1 MPTTLWRALTVW
13 LVYSLL
19 GSLAVACAVPGQQVA
34 PLYVPAGLA
43 LAFVDAWGLWMLLPI
58 ALSAFTVDAAAMWSL
73 HPEQL
78 GRGTW
83 LLGAAACGAG
93 AALQAWA
100 GWRWVTGG
108 RSPGLRLDTPREIG
122 RFLLLA
128 GALACCINATLAVSG
143 LVLTG
148 WIPASE
154 GLSAA
159 ASWWAGDVMGVA
171 LGAPLGLTLI
181 GRPAEIWRGRRLTVG
196 LPLALAIVLLGVA
209 GYQMGQA
216 GLRHEA
222 ENFRHDARALASQLR
237 LRLGHY
243 TDAVSAPQGLLQGDR
258 GPEPEGFVGQATP
271 WLATL
276 PGADGMLWLT
286 RSMAAPKA
294 GPQGGQTPAAERTTE
309 RATVSLAAPQAA
321 ARTWQGWNALLSP
334 AVRAAYERTRR
345 DDQPAVS
352 ALVDWPGQTGRPGQP
367 DTRRGVLL
375 LKAAYRGMPYTPQ
388 ARVQAQVGALA
399 LPLNVQT
406 LSLALLAERPAYM
419 AACLLDATPNTP
431 ITWLGGTEA
440 CQRLSREAVHQ
451 ASEAIEFGGREWR
464 LLMWNTAPIPTETA
478 GLSSW
483 VLTSVGVGFSAALGA
498 LLLVMTS
505 HARHL
510 QAARDEAQARREE
523 AERANRAKSEF
534 MSRMSHELR
543 TPLNA
548 VLGFAQVME
557 MDTRDP
563 LNANQK
569 ARLSQIQ
576 HAGWNLLEM
585 IDDVLDIARLDTGAL
600 RLQAEAITVGQELQ
614 TAQRLFEPDARKA
627 RLTLHV
633 PAAWPAHWCVM
644 ADAAR
649 LRQILGHLLS
659 NAIKFNEPEGE
670 IWLDASEV
678 VQAGHPL
685 LRISVRD
692 NGQGLNPEQ
701 MAQLFQPFSRVG
713 KDHGPTVGRGVGLAI
728 SRHLAHLM
736 GGELE
741 AAGHEGHGA
750 TFTLTLPLCLDPA
763 ACAAATTPAP
773 LAGNP
778 TATASASDVAPK
790 ASTAEAGQVPRVRR
804 VLYVEDNQAN
814 SEVVR
819 AALADRPSVR
829 LTVAATTEDGL
840 AAVHDRVRG
849 GPPDLILLDVHLP
862 DASGLELLGLLKSNP
877 STAAIPVIMISAD
890 ALPEQID
897 AALGAGA
904 ACYLTKPVQLA
915 ALLAQMDELMPPA

>member
-1 MPTTLWRALTVW
+1 MSTRLRRALTVW

-19 GSLAVACAVPGQQVA
+19 GGLAVACAVPGQQVA

-58 ALSAFTVDAAAMWSL
+58 ALGAFTVDATAMWSL

-78 GRGTW
+78 GRTTW
-83 LLGAAACGAG
+83 VMGAAACGLG

-128 GALACCINATLAVSG
+128 GAVACCINATLAVLG

-181 GRPAEIWRGRRLTVG
+181 GRPARIWRDRRLTVG

-209 GYQMGQA
+209 GFQMGQA

-222 ENFRHDARALASQLR
+222 ENFRHDARALAGQVR

-243 TDAVSAPQGLLQGDR
+243 TDAVSAPQSLLQGDR
-258 GPEPEGFVGQATP
+258 GPEPDVFVGHATP

-276 PGADGMLWLT
+276 PGAAGMLWLT
-286 RSMAAPKA
+286 RSMATPKA
-294 GPQGGQTPAAERTTE
+294 GSQEGKQTPTAE

-321 ARTWQGWNALLSP
+321 ARPWQGWNALLSP
-334 AVRAAYERTRR
+334 AVRMAYERTRR

-352 ALVDWPGQTGRPGQP
+352 ALMDWPGQTGQPG
-367 DTRRGVLL
+367 TRRGVLL

-399 LPLNVQT
+399 LPLNVQA
-406 LSLALLAERPAYM
+406 LSLALLNERPAYM
-419 AACLLDATPNTP
+419 AACLLDATPDTP
-431 ITWLGGTEA
+431 ITWLGGTEG
-440 CQRLSREAVHQ
+440 CQRLSRDAVHQ
-451 ASEAIEFGGREWR
+451 TIEAIEFGGREWR
-464 LLMWNTAPIPTETA
+464 LLMWNTHPIPTEAA

-600 RLQAEAITVGQELQ
+600 RLQAEAITVGQELH

-633 PAAWPAHWCVM
+633 PDAWPAHWCVM

-659 NAIKFNEPEGE
+659 NAIKFNEPNGE
-670 IWLDASEV
+670 VWLDASEV
-678 VQAGHPL
+678 VQAGHTL

-741 AAGHEGHGA
+741 AAGHEGRGA
-750 TFTLTLPLCLDPA
+750 TFTLTLPLCTDPVAGA
-763 ACAAATTPAP
+763 AVAAPAP
-773 LAGNP
+773 LLGTSLAAAEAAKP
-778 TATASASDVAPK
+778 SS
-790 ASTAEAGQVPRVRR
+790 AEAGQPARVRR

-814 SEVVR
+814 SEVLR
-819 AALADRPSVR
+819 AALADRPSVL

>member
-1 MPTTLWRALTVW
+1 MPTRLWRAFAVW

-19 GSLAVACAVPGQQVA
+19 GGLAVACAVPGQQVA

-58 ALSAFTVDAAAMWSL
+58 ALGAFTVDATAMWSL

-78 GRGTW
+78 GRITW
-83 LLGAAACGAG
+83 VMGAAACGLG

-128 GALACCINATLAVSG
+128 GAVACCINATLAVLG

-181 GRPAEIWRGRRLTVG
+181 GRPAKIWRARRLTVG

-209 GYQMGQA
+209 GFQMGQA

-222 ENFRHDARALASQLR
+222 ENFRHDARALAGQVR

-258 GPEPEGFVGQATP
+258 GPEPDGFAGHATA
-271 WLATL
+271 WLSTL
-276 PGADGMLWLT
+276 PGADVMLWLT
-286 RSMAAPKA
+286 RSMTAPKA
-294 GPQGGQTPAAERTTE
+294 GAQGTQDVQTPATE
-309 RATVSLAAPQAA
+309 RATVSLAAPQAT
-321 ARTWQGWNALLSP
+321 ARPWQGWNALLSP
-334 AVRAAYERTRR
+334 AVRVAYERTRR
-345 DDQPAVS
+345 DDQAAVS
-352 ALVDWPGQTGRPGQP
+352 ALMDWPGQAGQP
-367 DTRRGVLL
+367 GPPETRRGVLL
-375 LKAAYRGMPYTPQ
+375 LKAAYRGMPFTPQ
-388 ARVQAQVGALA
+388 ARVQAQVGAMA
-399 LPLNVQT
+399 LPLTTQA

-440 CQRLSREAVHQ
+440 CLRLSRDAVHQ
-451 ASEAIEFGGREWR
+451 TSEAIEFGGREWR
-464 LLMWNTAPIPTETA
+464 LLMWNTTPVPTEAA

-557 MDTRDP
+557 MDARDP

-576 HAGWNLLEM
+576 QAGWNLLEM

-600 RLQAEAITVGQELQ
+600 RLQAEPITVGQELQ
-614 TAQRLFEPDARKA
+614 TAQRLFEPDVRKA

-633 PAAWPAHWCVM
+633 PDAWPAHWCVM

-678 VQAGHPL
+678 EQAGHQL

-692 NGQGLNPEQ
+692 NGQGLNPAQ

-741 AAGHEGHGA
+741 AAGHEGRGA
-750 TFTLTLPLCLDPA
+750 TFTLTLPLCTDPV
-763 ACAAATTPAP
+763 ACAAVATPA
-773 LAGNP
+773 GTD
-778 TATASASDVAPK
+778 TAAAVAPK
-790 ASTAEAGQVPRVRR
+790 PSSPEAGQAARVRR

-814 SEVVR
+814 SEVLR
-819 AALADRPSVR
+819 AALADRPSVQ

>member
-1 MPTTLWRALTVW
+1 MLSPDAALSPTPPALTTLLWRAAAVW

-19 GSLAVACAVPGQQVA
+19 GGLAVACAVPGQQVA

-43 LAFVDAWGLWMLLPI
+43 LVAVATWGRWMLLPI
-58 ALSAFTVDAAAMWSL
+58 ALGGFTVDAVAMWSL
-73 HPEQL
+73 HPDQV
-78 GRGTW
+78 GQRAW
-83 LLGAAACGAG
+83 LVGAAACGLG

-108 RSPGLRLDTPREIG
+108 RAPALQLDTPREIG

-128 GALACCINATLAVSG
+128 GAAACCINATLAVSA
-143 LVLTG
+143 LVWTG
-148 WIPASE
+148 WIPAAE

-159 ASWWAGDVMGVA
+159 AAWWAGDVMGVA

-181 GRPAEIWRGRRLTVG
+181 GQPAAIWRARRLTVG
-196 LPLALAIVLLGVA
+196 LPLALAIGLLGVA

-216 GLRHEA
+216 GIRHEA
-222 ENFRHDARALASQLR
+222 ENFRHDAAALASQVR
-237 LRLGHY
+237 LRLNHY
-243 TDAVSAPQGLLQGDR
+243 TDAVSAPQGWLPGDR
-258 GPEPEGFVGQATP
+258 TPDAGRFVGHATP
-271 WLATL
+271 WLNGL
-276 PGADGMLWLT
+276 PGADGLLWLT
-286 RSMAAPKA
+286 RSFAA
-294 GPQGGQTPAAERTTE
+294 GQEQ
-309 RATVSLAAPQAA
+309 ATVNLVAPLALSG
-321 ARTWQGWNALLSP
+321 RWQGWNALGNAVVRP
-334 AVRAAYERTRR
+334 AFERARR
-345 DDQPAVS
+345 EDQATVS
-352 ALVDWPGQTGRPGQP
+352 AVFDWPGPAPGG
-367 DTRRGVLL
+367 RGVWL
-375 LKAAYRGMPYTPQ
+375 LKAAYRGAPYTPQ

-399 LPLNVQT
+399 LALDAEQ
-406 LSLALLAERPAYM
+406 LSQALLRERPAYM
-419 AACLLDATPNTP
+419 AACLLDTTPTLP
-431 ITWLGGTEA
+431 GSSQTWLGGTPD
-440 CQRLSREAVHQ
+440 CLKLSRNAVHQ
-451 ASEAIEFGGREWR
+451 ASETVEFGGREWR
-464 LLMWNTAPIPTETA
+464 LRMWNTQAVPTMGT

-510 QAARDEAQARREE
+510 KAARDEAQARREE

-548 VLGFAQVME
+548 VLGFAQVIE

-563 LNANQK
+563 LSPGQK

-576 HAGWNLLEM
+576 QAGWNLLAM

-600 RLQAEAITVGQELQ
+600 RLQSEAIFVGQELQ
-614 TAQRLFEPDARKA
+614 TALRLFAHDVQRA
-627 RLTLHV
+627 RLTLHA
-633 PAAWPAHWCVM
+633 PETWPSQWCVM

-659 NAIKFNEPEGE
+659 NAIKFNNEGGE
-670 IWLDASEV
+670 IWLDAREV
-678 VQAGHPL
+678 SQSGLRL

-701 MAQLFQPFSRVG
+701 MAQLFQPFSRVA
-713 KDHGPTVGRGVGLAI
+713 KEHGPTVGRGVGLAI
-728 SRHLAHLM
+728 SRHLAQLM

-741 AAGHEGHGA
+741 ATGHDGRGA
-750 TFTLTLPLCLDPA
+750 TFTLTLPLCTDAA
-763 ACAAATTPAP
+763 ACVAKAPDTSSTTSATAPTTAAAQAPAQ
-773 LAGNP
+773 
-778 TATASASDVAPK
+778 ASDTLERP
-790 ASTAEAGQVPRVRR
+790 RR

-814 SEVVR
+814 SEVLR
-819 AALADRPSVR
+819 AALANRPAMH

-840 AAVHDRVRG
+840 AAVHDRLRG

-877 STAAIPVIMISAD
+877 ATAAIPVIMISAD

-897 AALGAGA
+897 AALAAGA
-904 ACYLTKPVQLA
+904 ACYLTKPVQLP
-915 ALLAQMDELMPPA
+915 ALLAQMDELMPRA